1 MKKNNMMRIA
11 SVLLVAVLM
20 STCAISG
27 TFAKYVTSA
36 NSSDSARVAKFG
48 VVITANGNIFA
59 ADYNGKVTAEGGT
72 PDVVAP
78 GTSGKLASMTLSGKP
93 EVSVEVTYT
102 GTVQLTGW
110 TNSNGKFYC
119 PVKVNVAGTNLC
131 GLDYATSA
139 DFITAIQDNIAS
151 YSKTYAPNTD
161 LSTVGIGAES
171 LKISWEW
178 AYEDATTYLNG
189 AQQNDTDD
197 TFLGDQ
203 AAAGNA
209 STILISLVTTVTQV
223 D

>member
-1 MKKNNMMRIA
+1 MKKNKMMRIA

-48 VVITANGNIFA
+48 VTITANGNIFA
-59 ADYNGKVTAEGGT
+59 ASYDSTVAADGAT
-72 PDVVAP
+72 PDDVVAP
-78 GTSGKLASMTLSGKP
+78 GTSGNLASMTLSGKP
-93 EVSVEVTYT
+93 EVSVKVTYT

-110 TNSNGKFYC
+110 TNSSSKFYC
-119 PVKVNVAGTNLC
+119 PVKVNVAGTTLC
-131 GLDYATSA
+131 GLDYATSDA
-139 DFITAIQDNIAS
+139 FITAIQDNIAS

-161 LSTVGIGAES
+161 LSGVGADS
-171 LKISWEW
+171 LAISWEW

-189 AQQNDTDD
+189 TQNDTDD

>member
-1 MKKNNMMRIA
+1 
-11 SVLLVAVLM
+11 
-20 STCAISG
+20 
-27 TFAKYVTSA
+27 
-36 NSSDSARVAKFG
+36 
-48 VVITANGNIFA
+48 
-59 ADYNGKVTAEGGT
+59 
-72 PDVVAP
+72 
-78 GTSGKLASMTLSGKP
+78 
-93 EVSVEVTYT
+93 VTYT

-131 GLDYATSA
+131 GLDYTTSA

-151 YSKTYAPNTD
+151 YSKTYAPNTI
-161 LSTVGIGAES
+161 LSDVDADS
-171 LKISWEW
+171 LEISWVW
-178 AYEDATTYLNG
+178 AYEDATSYLNG
-189 AQQNDTDD
+189 TQNDTDD

>member
-1 MKKNNMMRIA
+1 MKKNKMMRIA
-11 SVLLVAVLM
+11 SVLLVAVLL

-48 VVITANGNIFA
+48 VEITANGNIFA
-59 ADYNGKVTAEGGT
+59 ASYDSTVAADGGT

-78 GTSGKLASMTLSGKP
+78 GTSGNLASMTLSGKP
-93 EVSVEVTYT
+93 EVSVKVTYT

-110 TNSNGKFYC
+110 TDSNGDFYC
-119 PVKVNVAGTNLC
+119 PVKVTVEETKLC
-131 GLDYATSA
+131 GLDYASSDA
-139 DFITAIQDNIAS
+139 FITAIQDNIAS

-161 LSTVGIGAES
+161 LSGVGADS
-171 LKISWEW
+171 LAISWEW
-178 AYEDATTYLNG
+178 AYEDATAYLNG
-189 AQQNDTDD
+189 TQNDTDD

-203 AAAGNA
+203 AAADNA

>member
-1 MKKNNMMRIA
+1 MKKNKMMRIA

-48 VVITANGNIFA
+48 VEITANGNIFA
-59 ADYNGKVTAEGGT
+59 ANYDNTVTAEGGT
-72 PDVVAP
+72 PDLVAP
-78 GTSGKLASMTLSGKP
+78 GTSGNLASMTLTGKP
-93 EVSVEVTYT
+93 EVSVKVTYT
-102 GTVQLTGW
+102 GTVELSGW
-110 TNSNGKFYC
+110 TNSGGKFYC
-119 PVKVNVAGTNLC
+119 PVKVNVAGTKLC
-131 GLDYATSA
+131 GLDYASSDA
-139 DFITAIQDNIAS
+139 FITAIQDNIAS
-151 YSKTYAPNTD
+151 YSKTYGPNTD
-161 LSTVGIGAES
+161 LSTVGES
-171 LKISWEW
+171 LAISWEW

-189 AQQNDTDD
+189 TQNDTDD

-203 AAAGNA
+203 AAASNA

>member
-1 MKKNNMMRIA
+1 MKKNKMMRIA

-78 GTSGKLASMTLSGKP
+78 GTSGNLASMTLSGKP
-93 EVSVEVTYT
+93 EVSVKVTYT

-110 TNSNGKFYC
+110 TNSNGDFYC

-151 YSKTYAPNTD
+151 YSETYDPNTD
-161 LSTVGIGAES
+161 LSTVGADS

-178 AYEDATTYLNG
+178 AYEDANGYLNG
-189 AQQNDTDD
+189 TQNDTDD

>member
-1 MKKNNMMRIA
+1 MKKNKMMRIA

-48 VVITANGNIFA
+48 VEITANGNIFA
-59 ADYNGKVTAEGGT
+59 ASYDSTVAADGGT

-78 GTSGKLASMTLSGKP
+78 GTSGNLASMTLSGKP
-93 EVSVEVTYT
+93 EVSVKVTYT

-110 TNSNGKFYC
+110 TNSNGDFYC
-119 PVKVNVAGTNLC
+119 PVKVKVATTNLC
-131 GLDYATSA
+131 GLDYATPA
-139 DFITAIQDNIAS
+139 DFITAIQDNIAA
-151 YSKTYAPNTD
+151 YSKTYGPNTD
-161 LSTVGIGAES
+161 LSTVGAES
-171 LKISWEW
+171 LAISWEW
-178 AYEDATTYLNG
+178 AYEDATTYAKG
-189 AQQNDTDD
+189 TQNDTDD

-223 D
+223 N

>member
-1 MKKNNMMRIA
+1 MKKNKMMRIA

-59 ADYNGKVTAEGGT
+59 ANYNDTVKAEGGT

-78 GTSGKLASMTLSGKP
+78 GTSGNLASMTLSGKP

-131 GLDYATSA
+131 GLDYTTSA

-151 YSKTYAPNTD
+151 YSKTYAPNTI
-161 LSTVGIGAES
+161 LSDVDADS
-171 LKISWEW
+171 LEISWEW

>member
-1 MKKNNMMRIA
+1 MKKNKMMRIA

-36 NSSDSARVAKFG
+36 NSADSARVAKFG
-48 VVITANGNIFA
+48 VTITANGNIFA
-59 ADYNGKVTAEGGT
+59 ADYNGTVTADGGT
-72 PDVVAP
+72 PDLVAP
-78 GTSGKLASMTLSGKP
+78 GTSGNLVSMSLSGTP
-93 EVSVEVTYT
+93 EVSVKVTYT

-110 TNSNGKFYC
+110 TNSNGDFYC
-119 PVKVNVAGTNLC
+119 PVKVTVEGTKLC
-131 GLDYATSA
+131 GLDYASST

-151 YSKTYAPNTD
+151 YSQTYAPNTD
-161 LSTVGIGAES
+161 LSTKGADS
-171 LKISWEW
+171 LAISWEW
-178 AYEDATTYLNG
+178 AYEDATDYING
-189 AQQNDTDD
+189 TQNDTDD
-197 TFLGDQ
+197 TFLGDE